1 LSEIE
6 KKLAFEVSNLKAE
19 LVLRQT
25 KLESERH
32 DHQTVEQALHTQVVE
47 VGKRKDESMATV

>member
-1 LSEIE
+1 
-6 KKLAFEVSNLKAE
+6 VSNLKAE

-47 VGKRKDESMATV
+47 VGKRKDEAMATV